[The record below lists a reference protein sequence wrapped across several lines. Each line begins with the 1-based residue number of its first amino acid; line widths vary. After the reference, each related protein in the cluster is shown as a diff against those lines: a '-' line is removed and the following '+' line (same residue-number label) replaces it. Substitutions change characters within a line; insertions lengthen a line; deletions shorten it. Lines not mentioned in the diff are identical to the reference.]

1 MKTPSPD
8 KGILI
13 PGLKE
18 SSPIFMGL
26 QQHAEKREMIH
37 RGQHRGDQWKPPWR
51 FRVVFVLKEIKPSH
65 LSAEKLSRWHGSVG
79 LLKMKHGNPEL
90 EIRECLADGIQQMRA
105 ERQESYGKREQAE
118 TGLGE
123 QRRLVI
129 VSEEREGQRCV
140 FARKFSR

>member
-90 EIRECLADGIQQMRA
+90 EIRECLADGIPLEKTLM
-105 ERQESYGKREQAE
+105 
-118 TGLGE
+118 L
-123 QRRLVI
+123 
-129 VSEEREGQRCV
+129 
-140 FARKFSR
+140 RKFEGRRRGRQRMR